1 MCVFAQKKTDA
12 EKTEAGGWKKKKRAV
27 RLVYMNRVN
36 TSILKNKGTLQLSG
50 SGSYKACKK

>member
-1 MCVFAQKKTDA
+1 MLKKPKPGA
-12 EKTEAGGWKKKKRAV
+12 ERKKKRAV